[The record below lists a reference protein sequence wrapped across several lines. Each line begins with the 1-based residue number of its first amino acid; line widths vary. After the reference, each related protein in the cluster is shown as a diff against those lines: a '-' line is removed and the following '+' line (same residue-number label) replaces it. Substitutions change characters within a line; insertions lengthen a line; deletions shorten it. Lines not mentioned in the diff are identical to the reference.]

1 MTNAQVNLSL
11 LEMAEGVSIF
21 HMLDTS
27 SLSGQDTINGPTAK
41 YFMQFIFQQLFC
53 CYDIEYWND
62 DLNKNYF

>member
-1 MTNAQVNLSL
+1 
-11 LEMAEGVSIF
+11 MAEDVYIF

-27 SLSGQDTINGPTAK
+27 FLSGQDTINRPTAK
-41 YFMQFIFQQLFC
+41 NHMQFIFQQLFC